1 MATSGITHPVKLGNK
16 TYFATALTDAS
27 LQSLDM
33 WIRSKYVE
41 RAIELI
47 KKAPPEDKEIA
58 YRVATQEAS
67 SLGWKSIFGQQ
78 LMGTVEGVAQLLY
91 EGIKENHPEVT
102 PEELRAFL
110 LDGDAVNEAT
120 NAFKT
125 LNMRKE
131 KAPTK
136 GKALTRA
143 QSRSRKKKRT

>member
-1 MATSGITHPVKLGNK
+1 MAASGIRHPVKLGDK

-67 SLGWKSIFGQQ
+67 SLGWKTGFGQQ
-78 LMGTVEGVAQLLY
+78 LMGTIEGVAQLLW
-91 EGIKENHPEVT
+91 EGVRENHPDVT
-102 PEELRAFL
+102 VEELRKL
-110 LDGDAVNEAT
+110 LMDGDAVREA
-120 NAFKT
+120 NSAFRT
-125 LNMRKE
+125 LNMKE
-131 KAPTK
+131 KEPTK
-136 GKALTRA
+136 GKAQTPKR
-143 QSRSRKKKRT
+143 SRSRKNKRT